1 VFTDQPSEG
10 SQPFTNNRLAPF
22 ATLARIGDYSSKC
35 PGMNKWR
42 RLFIRK
48 KGRLEKKTLV
58 NGEPTAGADFSAK
71 FAFVQFRPGQGR

>member
-1 VFTDQPSEG
+1 
-10 SQPFTNNRLAPF
+10 
-22 ATLARIGDYSSKC
+22 
-35 PGMNKWR
+35 MNKWR

-71 FAFVQFRPGQGR
+71 FAFVQFRPGQGRRETG